1 MDLLLEEGPS
11 WLQSNEAASEAQ
23 GAEKPLRRLFQPCPA
38 HPPVTLLHLSQHRQ
52 RFSLFKLNPPPKNK
66 TNIWCICCPPGLK
79 GNISADVNDYDLNYS
94 VQWVKLQ

>member
-23 GAEKPLRRLFQPCPA
+23 GAEKPPRRLFQPCPA

-52 RFSLFKLNPPPKNK
+52 RFSL
-66 TNIWCICCPPGLK
+66 CI
-79 GNISADVNDYDLNYS
+79 
-94 VQWVKLQ
+94 